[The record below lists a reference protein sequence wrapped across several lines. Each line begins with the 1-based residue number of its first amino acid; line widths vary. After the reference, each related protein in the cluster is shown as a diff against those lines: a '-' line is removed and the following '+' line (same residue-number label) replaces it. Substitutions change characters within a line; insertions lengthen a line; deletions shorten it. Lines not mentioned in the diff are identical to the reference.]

1 MRDLTTNIL
10 TGGTGM
16 LINGG
21 IILNDVIKDW
31 NKKTPEELLCIL
43 LTQYALADLKVE
55 ITKQSSY
62 LKDILLNEDQILFQK
77 IKKIIIIL
85 QKIKIKLIY

>member
-31 NKKTPEELLCIL
+31 NKATLPE
-43 LTQYALADLKVE
+43 
-55 ITKQSSY
+55 
-62 LKDILLNEDQILFQK
+62 FFFFK
-77 IKKIIIIL
+77 IF
-85 QKIKIKLIY
+85 